1 MKKHAKNVFYNNL
14 EFSLN
19 DLNSNDSRKYWKTV
33 KMLVKENSSDSGNIP
48 PLIKCN
54 NTDISY
60 SDTEKANTLNDFF
73 VSISNIDD
81 SNTELPDFSFKTH
94 SKLNNI
100 LITEQEVTDILDNL
114 INNKAFGD
122 AAVSRGE
129 NIAQVV
135 LTAVSMVHFL
145 LNVAMEFFK
154 KD

>member
-1 MKKHAKNVFYNNL
+1 MDSIRAMFQNRKFTMCELGHIGVLGAIMILFQNNAATGAANIDTFNQLVSATMFAFYFANNFAYNGKSCMALLNNL
-14 EFSLN
+14 VLS
-19 DLNSNDSRKYWKTV
+19 V
-33 KMLVKENSSDSGNIP
+33 LVFLLF
-48 PLIKCN
+48 LIN
-54 NTDISY
+54 
-60 SDTEKANTLNDFF
+60 A
-73 VSISNIDD
+73 
-81 SNTELPDFSFKTH
+81 
-94 SKLNNI
+94 
-100 LITEQEVTDILDNL
+100 